1 MKPCLFLILVCLTSY
16 VTVVAQ
22 APAATSPKE
31 KPIPATLITVDFAF
45 TAPAADM
52 AKRFGLLSMVGGSIL
67 RKNAANV
74 LFGVEGHFLFG
85 NRMNEDSLAINLFN
99 SEGYIT
105 GTDGLPADVN
115 FFLRGFRLQVKAGKL
130 FAIGN
135 NPNSG
140 IFVTGGAG
148 VLQHKI
154 HIEDRAKSVPQLS
167 GKYRQGYDR
176 LSNGPALSQT
186 IGFMNLDKNRRINF
200 FAAIECTQAF
210 TQNRRAL
217 NFDTRNAETNT
228 RIDLLFALRIGWIL
242 PLYAH
247 SDNRF
252 YTR

>member
-1 MKPCLFLILVCLTSY
+1 MKACLVLFLLCFTTFSA
-16 VTVVAQ
+16 VVAQ
-22 APAATSPKE
+22 APAAAPQQE
-31 KPIPATLITVDFAF
+31 KPIPATLITVDYAF
-45 TAPAADM
+45 TVPAADM
-52 AKRFGLLSMVGGSIL
+52 AKRFGLHSMVGGSIL

-85 NRMNEDSLAINLFN
+85 NRINEDSLAINLLN

-130 FAIGN
+130 FAIGA

-154 HIEDRAKSVPQLS
+154 HIEDRTKSVPQIT

-186 IGFMNLDKNRRINF
+186 IGFINLDKNRRVNF
-200 FAAIECTQAF
+200 FAALEFTQAF
-210 TQNRRAL
+210 TKNRRAL
-217 NFDTRNAETNT
+217 NFDTRIAETGT
-228 RIDLLFALRIGWIL
+228 RLDLLFALRAGWIL

-252 YTR
+252 YTH